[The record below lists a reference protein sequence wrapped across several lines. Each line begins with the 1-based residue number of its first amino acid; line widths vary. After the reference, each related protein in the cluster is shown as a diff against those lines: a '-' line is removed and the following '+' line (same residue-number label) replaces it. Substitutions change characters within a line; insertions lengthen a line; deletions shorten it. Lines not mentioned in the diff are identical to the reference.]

1 MEHRPKKFWKAC
13 GRYLGSDMKLF
24 DQPTVSCWA
33 VSDSLKGWGIE
44 WKVVK
49 DLVYLQFVYRSKAIT
64 PCMFID
70 VIEIRVLEDAVVLL
84 SERVGSFLKKSYLGF
99 D

>member
-1 MEHRPKKFWKAC
+1 MEHRPKKIWKAC
-13 GRYLGSDMKLF
+13 GRYLGSDMKWF

-33 VSDSLKGWGIE
+33 ASDSLRRWGIE

-49 DLVYLQFVYRSKAIT
+49 DLIYFQFVYRSKAIT
-64 PCMFID
+64 PCMFTD

-84 SERVGSFLKKSYLGF
+84 IREGRVIF
-99 D
+99 